1 MREKKPS
8 FVWNRDRISS
18 IVILLFSL
26 GMIYQTGKIKPT
38 YTQIGGNDPGSK
50 LFPYA
55 IAIIMIIC
63 AIGKLITCN
72 KPDETAFLGGKKG
85 VLRISIVIGIIFV
98 YILLLPKLGFLL
110 CTFLFAAILVYAMKD
125 DRKVRPLFV
134 LLFAAALTGAL
145 YTVFQTVLS
154 VRFPVGTIWKLLG

>member
-1 MREKKPS
+1 MDEKKRS

-18 IVILLFSL
+18 IAVILLSL
-26 GMIYQTGKIKPT
+26 GMIYETGKIVPT

-63 AIGKLITCN
+63 AIGKFITCN
-72 KPDETAFLGGKKG
+72 KPDETKFLGGKKG
-85 VLRISIVIGIIFV
+85 VMRISVLIGIIFI

-110 CTFLFAAILVYAMKD
+110 CTFLFAAILVYTMKD
-125 DRKVRPLFV
+125 ERKVRLPFV
-134 LLFAAALTGAL
+134 LLFAAILTAAL
-145 YTVFQTVLS
+145 YVVFQTLLS
-154 VRFPVGTIWKLLG
+154 VRFPTGTIWNLLK